1 MTMMTRGSVAGAIL
15 RNPALGASGMPF
27 FINALETHAIKLS
40 VEIMDESSYTRF
52 MFTLVIEKKK
62 TIKTKKKL
70 KRRGYLLLHMQQS
83 SLYSMAD
90 DTKLLFTLTKQP
102 MPQGGVIID
111 VSQEMDEPRE
121 LIFIFIHLF
130 VF

>member
-1 MTMMTRGSVAGAIL
+1 MMTRGSVAGAIL

-62 TIKTKKKL
+62 QSKPNKKNL
-70 KRRGYLLLHMQQS
+70 EDGDIFYYICSRAVCTVWLMIQSCCLL
-83 SLYSMAD
+83 
-90 DTKLLFTLTKQP
+90 
-102 MPQGGVIID
+102 
-111 VSQEMDEPRE
+111 
-121 LIFIFIHLF
+121 
-130 VF
+130 